1 MRHMSPKRWL
11 HRHRTRRWQDPP
23 VVSFWTWIFPGWA
36 ACFHYFFI
44 CSDVLLNLCVR
55 IMTQTWALYTQRF
68 EDVPFCRVFRISVLP
83 PGLFHNP
90 SFYSHLTSGPNLPK
104 KNVSFVGVFLRR
116 NFNHNKEY
124 TYTTLHWHHNAVSS
138 LCFTPEGKH
147 TLKSN
152 STHTFF
158 IQTRISAL
166 FQVVSRFCV
175 FFFLSRHQPA
185 EWRCWICS
193 RPVEIPGKPA
203 RLPAP
208 SGSCHH
214 AHHCLARWGA
224 VLQLAQRQQ

>member
-1 MRHMSPKRWL
+1 M
-11 HRHRTRRWQDPP
+11 
-23 VVSFWTWIFPGWA
+23 
-36 ACFHYFFI
+36 
-44 CSDVLLNLCVR
+44 
-55 IMTQTWALYTQRF
+55 
-68 EDVPFCRVFRISVLP
+68 FRISVLL

-152 STHTFF
+152 SAHTFF

-175 FFFLSRHQPA
+175 FFFCPGTNLLSGGVESVLVQWKYQENQRDFLPRLGAAITHITVSPDGALFCSSHSDNSKPLPARAIQPA
-185 EWRCWICS
+185 
-193 RPVEIPGKPA
+193 GKPSHPQNY
-203 RLPAP
+203 LPFP
-208 SGSCHH
+208 LHFTCPLLFFFF
-214 AHHCLARWGA
+214 CL
-224 VLQLAQRQQ
+224 